1 MTVDDSHSLAAAA
14 AVGFAG
20 AELVVVVDDAA
31 MCLAA
36 ASGPDAHFG
45 ADAVSRTADTLR

>member
-1 MTVDDSHSLAAAA
+1 MTVDDLHSPAAAA

-20 AELVVVVDDAA
+20 VALVVVDAA

-45 ADAVSRTADTLR
+45 ADAVSRTADRLR